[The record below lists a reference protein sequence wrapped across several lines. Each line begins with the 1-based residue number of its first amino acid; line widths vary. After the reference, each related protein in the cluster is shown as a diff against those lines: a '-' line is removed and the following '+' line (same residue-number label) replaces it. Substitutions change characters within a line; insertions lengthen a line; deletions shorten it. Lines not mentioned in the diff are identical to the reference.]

1 MSNEIIVLSLN
12 SSNCVVQDNNKMTY
26 NIPTN
31 FEADSYEVAI
41 GNAFIFNSNYNINAT
56 LFQNSTL
63 KYIWPTGSTTTTY
76 DVTVPD
82 GYYSVSDFDAFLQTV
97 YIQNKT
103 YLIDSSLNNVFFT
116 QLVEN
121 RVYYRVSL
129 IQTPVPSALSGAYA
143 GYTQPVGA
151 PALPSV
157 DNVPQMIILPLTTS
171 KVGPLLGFNPA
182 TYPPAQQSSLYSTNG
197 QISPTLS
204 PQYVFNINLQCVNNS
219 FISTTRNSIYQFSF
233 TTEFGLPQ
241 IIEPAIPFF
250 YPIANNS
257 YHQLILW
264 ISDQE
269 GRYALLQ
276 DPSIQVTLLLRKKN
290 YSKIKSII

>member
-12 SSNCVVQDNNKMTY
+12 SSNCVVEENNKMTY

-56 LFQNSTL
+56 LFQNTTL
-63 KYIWPTGSTTTTY
+63 QYIWPTGSATTTY
-76 DVTVPD
+76 DVAIPD

-103 YLIDSSLNNVFFT
+103 YLLDTLLNNVFFT

-129 IQTPVPSALSGAYA
+129 IQTPVPSALTGVYA
-143 GYTQPVGA
+143 GYTQPSGA
-151 PALPSV
+151 PALPTT
-157 DNVPQMIILPLTTS
+157 DNVSQLIILPLTTS
-171 KVGPLLGFNPA
+171 KVGTLLGFNPG
-182 TYPPAQQSSLYSTNG
+182 TYPAAQQSSLYSTNG

-204 PQYVFNINLQCVNNS
+204 PQYVFNINLQCVNNP

-233 TTEFGLPQ
+233 TAEFGLPQ

-250 YPIANNS
+250 YPIADNS
-257 YHQLILW
+257 YTI
-264 ISDQE
+264 
-269 GRYALLQ
+269 
-276 DPSIQVTLLLRKKN
+276 N
-290 YSKIKSII
+290 